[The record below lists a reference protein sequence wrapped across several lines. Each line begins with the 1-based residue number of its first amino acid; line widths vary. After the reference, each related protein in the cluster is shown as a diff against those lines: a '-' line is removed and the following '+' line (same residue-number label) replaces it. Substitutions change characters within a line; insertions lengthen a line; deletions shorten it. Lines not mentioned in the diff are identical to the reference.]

1 MKQPMTFTPIEMEK
15 WERREVFW
23 YFSQMAPTDYS
34 LTVEVDITQLRQ
46 RLWEREIR
54 FYPAYLWLVTHA
66 LNEQKEF
73 RTAVQG
79 ETVGWY
85 NTLTPL
91 YAVFHEDTKTFSL
104 MWTEYEDEFE
114 VFYHD
119 FLRDEAVYGGN
130 HGLLAKQEPPPP
142 NAYTVSCVP
151 WVAFR
156 HYAAHSYGMAKPYYF
171 PSMEVE
177 KYCEKEER
185 LLLPFSITRHHA
197 ATDGWHIQRFL
208 ESLQKGIDQFE

>member
-1 MKQPMTFTPIEMEK
+1 MKRPVTFTPIEMEK
-15 WERREVFW
+15 WERREVFR
-23 YFSQMAPTDYS
+23 YFSQMAPTGYS

-46 RLWEREIR
+46 HLREREIR

-73 RTAVQG
+73 RTTVQG

-91 YAVFHEDTKTFSL
+91 YAVFHEDTNTFSL
-104 MWTEYEDEFE
+104 MWTEYDDEFE

-119 FLRDEAVYGGN
+119 FLRDEAAYGGN
-130 HGLLAKQEPPPP
+130 HGLLAIPGPPPP

-171 PSMEVE
+171 PSMEVG
-177 KYCEKEER
+177 KHCEKKER

-197 ATDGWHIQRFL
+197 VADGWHIQRFL